1 MNFFKNTHV
10 LYLFIIFTVLCTLPV
25 LIVNRFDPF
34 SANKLFMTGS
44 SPTNHENY
52 AILSQVV
59 SMPEGRLQIG
69 ARKPAINLTW
79 TS

>member
-1 MNFFKNTHV
+1 MGISPISSVFKNSMYL
-10 LYLFIIFTVLCTLPV
+10 LYTLFKLVRV
-25 LIVNRFDPF
+25 F
-34 SANKLFMTGS
+34 SSLFNKLFMTGS